1 MVKFCNYQD
10 PAVAARM
17 MAIIRDRFAETPF
30 GPTHYQCNSATVAA
44 ALGITKRVGVH
55 FCELYRRERETAERS
70 AQATTKPAAW
80 AGGSKLFRV
89 VGSRLFVLDPC
100 QCRSI
105 APKRRPAWCEHCDAT
120 GSIEREIPA
129 NNPIT
134 QARRDYAKILAE
146 QYQDRLADRIREARI
161 RKQSQ
166 RAHEL
171 ESDDIYPS
179 GKRRRGRPR
188 KYDRSRF
195 AW

>member
-1 MVKFCNYQD
+1 MVKYTNYKD

-17 MAIIRDRFAETPF
+17 MVKLRDVFDGRRFATTPD
-30 GPTHYQCNSATVAA
+30 GINSATVAS

-70 AQATTKPAAW
+70 AKATPKPAAW
-80 AGGSKLFRV
+80 IGGSKLFRV
-89 VGSRLFVLDPC
+89 VGSRLFVLDSC
-100 QCRSI
+100 QCR
-105 APKRRPAWCEHCDAT
+105 AVPPKRRPAWCEHCD
-120 GSIEREIPA
+120 GVGLLEREVTA
-129 NNPIT
+129 NNPVT

-171 ESDDIYPS
+171 ESDDLYPTV
-179 GKRRRGRPR
+179 RRRGRPR
-188 KYDRSRF
+188 KYDRTRF

>member
-1 MVKFCNYQD
+1 MVKFCNYKD
-10 PAVAARM
+10 PAVAAKM
-17 MAIIRDRFAETPF
+17 MAKLRDVFADRRFATTPD
-30 GPTHYQCNSATVAA
+30 GINSATVAA

-70 AQATTKPAAW
+70 AQATAKPPAW

-105 APKRRPAWCEHCDAT
+105 APKRRPAWCQHCDAT

-129 NNPIT
+129 NNPVT

-146 QYQDRLADRIREARI
+146 QYQDRLADRIREARL

-171 ESDDIYPS
+171 ESDDLYPQ